1 MIRVRVAHIIT
12 RLCKGGAQEN
22 TFHTVRL
29 ANRNRFTVDLISG
42 ETFGQEGSIED
53 EVRAAGIN
61 VIRVPHLV
69 RQVAPLHD
77 LRALRHLT
85 RLLRE
90 GGYGIVHTHTSKAGF
105 LGRWAAK
112 RSGVPIIVH
121 TPHGN
126 IFEGYFSGS
135 LTRLFVAMERRAAQ
149 WTDRIIELTP
159 RGVEEHLAQG
169 IGRREQF
176 STIFSGIDLA
186 PFTAAVARREA
197 TRRALGIEQHEFLVG
212 AVARLEPVKGL
223 TYLVSAAHAV
233 LDALPNARFIIA
245 GQGSLD
251 GDLRTQAASL
261 GDRFRLLGP
270 RDDVPDLMAAMDV
283 FVLPSVNEGMGRVL
297 LEAGAAGTP
306 SVASRVGGVPDIIE
320 DGRTGILVP
329 PRDPEALARAIRTLA
344 EDERLRQAMG
354 QAAQTSIVPEYGL
367 DRMVARI
374 EALYEELIEE
384 KRHDR

>member
-29 ANRNRFTVDLISG
+29 ANRNRFSVDLISG

-53 EVRAAGIN
+53 EVRAAGID

-69 RQVAPLHD
+69 RQIAPFHD
-77 LRALRHLT
+77 LRALWHLT

-105 LGRWAAK
+105 LGRLAAK

-126 IFEGYFSGS
+126 IFEGYFPRP
-135 LTRLFVAMERRAAQ
+135 LTRFFVAMERRAAR

-159 RGVEEHLAQG
+159 GGIDEHLAQG

-176 STIFSGIDLA
+176 VTIFSGIDLV

-212 AVARLEPVKGL
+212 AVARLEPIKGL
-223 TYLVSAAHAV
+223 TYLVSAAQTV
-233 LDALPNARFIIA
+233 LDTLPNARFIVA
-245 GQGSLD
+245 GQGSLHSE
-251 GDLRTQAASL
+251 LRTQAARL
-261 GDRFRLLGP
+261 GDRFRFLGP

-306 SVASRVGGVPDIIE
+306 SVASHVGGIPDIIE

-384 KRHDR
+384 KRYDR